1 MENNDPILRYYEAEM
16 RYLRESGK
24 EFAKAHPDRARL
36 LNLDRVGDR
45 DPYVERLF
53 EGFAF
58 LTGRLRQKLDDE
70 LPELTEGLVSL
81 LWPHYLRMIP
91 SLSIVELAPLAGKLQ
106 KTEIVPAGVPVRS
119 APIPVPP
126 AAGAEGTAPTTVQCL
141 YRTTQPVALQP
152 IAITHAGPAL
162 RQDGRSVIRLGF
174 ALDGSAL
181 RKETDLS
188 RLRLH
193 LSADLPTAFAMHL
206 ALTRRIDTIVWR
218 IPEVRDADA
227 VPLAGVT
234 IEPAG
239 FSTEERLWPN
249 ADAGFSGY
257 QLLLEYFTFRDKF
270 LFVDLCG
277 LDVAALPEGATR
289 FELEIVLTQAYPT
302 DRRFGAE
309 NVRLF
314 CSPVINLFE
323 LDAEPIEIDH
333 HETEYRVV
341 PAGHQREHV
350 ETYCVDAIEAFDHE
364 TAERYAYVPFATFR
378 HRGGMLRHEAPERY
392 FHSRVR
398 PGMSGLHETWVIL
411 GGHAWD
417 ARQALP
423 EESLSLRVTGTNGM
437 LPRKGLR
444 EASLDQ
450 LAGSTQNVAG
460 VRNLVSPT
468 LPLYPPTDDRFQW
481 RVLSHLAPNFLS
493 MMNAEVL
500 RGALA
505 LYDWTDDELNRRRL
519 AGILWVS
526 QALIEEVSG
535 GSVERGVAIEVTL
548 DSHAFVGEGDLM
560 LFGELLHR
568 FFALYADLNLFTKL
582 AITSLPSQERIE
594 WPRSKAQ
601 RAAL

>member
-1 MENNDPILRYYEAEM
+1 MDNNDPILRYYEAEM

-58 LTGRLRQKLDDE
+58 LTGRLQQKLDDE

-91 SLSIVELAPLAGKLQ
+91 SLSIVELTPFAEKLQ
-106 KTEIVPAGVPVRS
+106 KTVVVPAGVPVRS
-119 APIPVPP
+119 ASINVP
-126 AAGAEGTAPTTVQCL
+126 AAGGAQGAAPLTVRCL
-141 YRTTQPVALQP
+141 YRTTQDVALQP
-152 IAITHAGPAL
+152 VSLTHAGPAV
-162 RQDGRSVIRLGF
+162 RHDGRSVIRFGF
-174 ALDGSAL
+174 ALQASAL

-193 LSADLPTAFAMHL
+193 LNADLPTAFAMHL
-206 ALTRRIDTIVWR
+206 ALTRQVDAIHWR
-218 IPEVRDADA
+218 VPEIRDGES
-227 VPLAGVT
+227 VPLPGVT

-239 FSTEERLWPN
+239 FSTEERLWPK
-249 ADAGFSGY
+249 ADAAFSGY
-257 QLLLEYFTFRDKF
+257 QLLLEYFTFREKF

-277 LDVAALPEGATR
+277 LDITKLPEKSTR
-289 FELEIVLTQAYPT
+289 FELEIVLKDAYPS
-302 DRRFGAE
+302 DQRFSVD

-341 PAGHQREHV
+341 PAGHQGEHV
-350 ETYCVDAIEAFDHE
+350 ETYSVDAIATFDHD
-364 TAERYAYVPFATFR
+364 TAERYEYVPFTTFR

-392 FHSRVR
+392 FHTRVR
-398 PGMSGLHETWVIL
+398 SGVSGLHEMWVIL
-411 GGHAWD
+411 GGHAWETMD
-417 ARQALP
+417 TLP
-423 EESLSLRVTGTNGM
+423 EESLSLRVTGTNGL

-444 EASLDQ
+444 EASLDE
-450 LAGSTQNVAG
+450 LAASTPNVAS

-468 LPLYPPTDDRFQW
+468 LPLHPPTEDRFQW

-505 LYDWTDDELNRRRL
+505 LYDWTNDELNRRRL
-519 AGILWVS
+519 AGILHVS
-526 QALIEEVSG
+526 QEMIEEVSG
-535 GSVERGVAIEVTL
+535 GAVERGVLIEVTL
-548 DSHAFVGEGDLM
+548 DAHAFSGEGDVM

-568 FFALYADLNLFTKL
+568 FFGTYAEINLFTKL
-582 AITSLPSQERIE
+582 AIVSLPSRSRTE
-594 WPRSKAQ
+594 WPRSKAG
-601 RAAL
+601 RAPL

>member
-1 MENNDPILRYYEAEM
+1 MDDPILRYYEAEM

-24 EFAKAHPDRARL
+24 EFAKAHPDRARM

-45 DPYVERLF
+45 DPYVERLH

-58 LTGRLRQKLDDE
+58 LTGRLQQKLDDE

-91 SLSIVELAPLAGKLQ
+91 SLSIAELVPLRETLQ
-106 KTEIVPAGVPVRS
+106 RTEVVPAGVAVRS
-119 APIPVPP
+119 APIGVPP
-126 AAGAEGTAPTTVQCL
+126 APGAEGTTPRTVQCL
-141 YRTTQPVALQP
+141 YRTTQAVALQP
-152 IAITHAGPAL
+152 LTITHAGPAV
-162 RQDGRSVIRLGF
+162 RHDGRSVIRLGF
-174 ALDGSAL
+174 ELHRSA
-181 RKETDLS
+181 KCDETDLS

-193 LSADLPTAFAMHL
+193 LNADLPVAFSMHL
-206 ALTRRIDTIVWR
+206 ALTRQVDTVLWR
-218 IPEVRDADA
+218 IPEVRNGDA
-227 VPLAGVT
+227 VPLSGIT

-239 FSTEERLWPN
+239 FSTEERLWPK
-249 ADAGFSGY
+249 ADAAFSGY
-257 QLLLEYFTFRDKF
+257 QLLLEYFSFREKF

-277 LDVAALPEGATR
+277 LDAEKLPAGVTR
-289 FELEIVLTQAYPT
+289 FELEFVLKDAYPS
-302 DRRFGAE
+302 DQRFNKD

-341 PAGHQREHV
+341 PAGHHGEHV
-350 ETYCVDAIEAFDHE
+350 ETYSVDAIETLDHD
-364 TAERYAYVPFATFR
+364 TAERHEYVPFATFR

-392 FHSRVR
+392 FHARVR
-398 PGMSGLHETWVIL
+398 PGVSGLHETWVVF
-411 GGHAWD
+411 GGHAWETMET
-417 ARQALP
+417 LP

-444 EASLDQ
+444 EASISE
-450 LAGSTQNVAG
+450 LAESTASVAG
-460 VRNLVSPT
+460 VRNLVAPT
-468 LPLYPPTDDRFQW
+468 LPLYPPTGDRFQW
-481 RVLSHLAPNFLS
+481 RLLSHLAPNFLS

-519 AGILWVS
+519 AGILRVS
-526 QALIEEVSG
+526 QEQLEEVSG
-535 GSVERGVAIEVTL
+535 GAVERGVLIEVTL
-548 DSHAFVGEGDLM
+548 DSHAFAGEGDVM

-568 FFALYADLNLFTKL
+568 FFALYAEINLFTKL
-582 AITSLPSQERIE
+582 SIVSLPSQIRTV
-594 WPRSKAQ
+594 WPRSKTQ
-601 RAAL
+601 RAPL